1 MKTYIETFGCQMNES
16 DSERILYILEKEG
29 YNRTYSI
36 EESDI
41 IVINTCT
48 VRENAKNKLYGH
60 IGNLKKIKEKK
71 EDILICIGGCA
82 AQELKGKIIDDF
94 PYVDIV
100 FGTYNITELPE
111 LINKRISSGKSVCSI
126 KKSGFD
132 PDLLNVK
139 RSYSFKAFVP
149 IIIGCNNNCSYCIVP
164 RVRGKERSIEPEKII
179 DYVKNLVS
187 RGVIEVTLLGQ
198 NVNSYGKS
206 PDKYC
211 SFSELLD
218 RVSDIKGL
226 ERLRFMTS
234 NPMDFSNDIIYMIRD
249 KKNIANHIHL
259 PFQSGS
265 NRILKDMRRKYTRED
280 YLGIIDKINKE
291 IPECLVTTDIIVGFP
306 GEERKDFLKTLDVV
320 QKSRFNRSFTFI
332 YSPRNGTLAAKM
344 DDYIPHSEKKN
355 WFNEL
360 VYIQNNISYE
370 ENIKFIGREF
380 KVLVE
385 GISVK
390 DSRMLSGRMENNII
404 VNFKG
409 IKNLAGKMVNV
420 KITGAR
426 TFYLIGEAV
435 I

>member
-1 MKTYIETFGCQMNES
+1 MNES

-132 PDLLNVK
+132 TDLLNVK
-139 RSYSFKAFVP
+139 RSYSYKAFVP

-320 QKSRFNRSFTFI
+320 EKSRFNRSFTFI

-370 ENIKFIGREF
+370 ENKKFIGREF

-409 IKNLAGKMVNV
+409 SKNLAGKMVNV

-426 TFYLIGEAV
+426 TFYLTGEAV